1 MNSLPAVTMR
11 QWGNEV
17 EMNWQ
22 EFWYKRQNFVIG
34 SATLVAFFLAWEAL
48 FAWGIPLNQ
57 FVMSKPSMIFD
68 GWGTDLVEGRVLS
81 DLIVSGKPFLF
92 GFISAGVVGVFI
104 GTMMGWRQRVGYSLD
119 PLMTAFYASPLVA
132 VAPLMI
138 IAFGVGVSGKAILV
152 FLLCVFPFIFNTYA
166 GVKAVDQ
173 LLVNVVRSLGG
184 SQRHIYLKVI
194 VPSVLPYIVAGTRYA
209 IGRALVAILVG
220 EFYAATAGIGFRIA
234 WYSDMYIL
242 DRMFG
247 YIFTMMVIAVAL
259 TEGVRWAERTAF
271 PWRVGMGM

>member
-1 MNSLPAVTMR
+1 
-11 QWGNEV
+11 
-17 EMNWQ
+17 MNWE
-22 EFWYKRQNFVIG
+22 EFWFKRQNLVLG
-34 SATLVAFFLAWEAL
+34 SFTVVGFFLLWEAL
-48 FAWGIPLNQ
+48 FVWFIPLNT
-57 FVMSKPSMIFD
+57 FVMSMPSLIFE
-68 GWGTDLVEGRVLS
+68 GWAIDLMGGQLWD
-81 DLIVSGKPFLF
+81 DLLISGKPFLF

-104 GTMMGWRQRVGYSLD
+104 GTMMGWRARVGFSLD

-138 IAFGVGVSGKAILV
+138 IAFGVGVSGKAILI
-152 FLLCVFPFIFNTYA
+152 FLLCVFPFVFNTYA

-173 LLVNVVRSLGG
+173 LLVNVVRSMGG
-184 SQRHIYLKVI
+184 KPRHIYLKVI

-209 IGRALVAILVG
+209 IGRALVGILVG

-234 WYSDMYIL
+234 WYSDMYEL
-242 DRMFG
+242 SRMFG

-271 PWRVGMGM
+271 PWRVGM

>member
-1 MNSLPAVTMR
+1 MNSLPVVTTR
-11 QWGNEV
+11 LLGNEAK
-17 EMNWQ
+17 MNWQ
-22 EFWYKRQNFVIG
+22 EFWFKRQNLVIG
-34 SATLVAFFLAWEAL
+34 SLTLIAFFLIWEAI
-48 FAWGIPLNQ
+48 FTWFMPLNK
-57 FVMSKPSMIFD
+57 FIMSKPSLIFD
-68 GWGTDLVEGRVLS
+68 GWAKDLVQGRVLN
-81 DLIVSGKPFLF
+81 DVLISGKPFLF
-92 GFISAGVVGVFI
+92 GFVSAGVVGVFI
-104 GTMMGWRQRVGYSLD
+104 GTMMGWRLRVGYSLD

-138 IAFGVGVSGKAILV
+138 IAFGVGVSGKAILI

-184 SQRHIYLKVI
+184 SQSHIYLKVI

-209 IGRALVAILVG
+209 IGRALVGILVG

-234 WYSDMYIL
+234 WYSDMYVL

-259 TEGVRWAERTAF
+259 TEGIRWAERTAF
-271 PWRVGMGM
+271 PWRIGM

>member
-1 MNSLPAVTMR
+1 
-11 QWGNEV
+11 
-17 EMNWQ
+17 MNWQ
-22 EFWYKRQNFVIG
+22 EFWFKRQNLVIG
-34 SATLVAFFLAWEAL
+34 SLTLIAFFLIWEAI
-48 FAWGIPLNQ
+48 FTWFMPLNK
-57 FVMSKPSMIFD
+57 FIMSKPSLIFD
-68 GWGTDLVEGRVLS
+68 GWAIDLVQGRVLN
-81 DLIVSGKPFLF
+81 DVLISGKPFLF
-92 GFISAGVVGVFI
+92 GFVSAGVVGVFI
-104 GTMMGWRQRVGYSLD
+104 GTMMGWRLRVGYSLD

-138 IAFGVGVSGKAILV
+138 IAFGVGVSGKAILI

-184 SQRHIYLKVI
+184 SQSHIYLKVI

-209 IGRALVAILVG
+209 IGRALVGILVG

-234 WYSDMYIL
+234 WYSDMYVL

-259 TEGVRWAERTAF
+259 TEGIRWAERTAF
-271 PWRVGMGM
+271 PWRIGM